1 MSRPIAA
8 AMFVTLAALVAG
20 AWWLHRPEPQVPT
33 EPVVQSSHRSKGP
46 LITTVARPSSDAS
59 ARPAVVEDSSWD
71 PELIKRVEHKYR
83 YLLGESRLSPAQLAQ
98 LRELL
103 LQREQLHEMAGVPDD
118 EDTQLD
124 PAERA
129 RIERALGGLD
139 ARIRTLLDAAQY
151 ARYETLRESDVE
163 QEQLSQYS
171 GGVSA
176 LAPLN
181 AQQERLILEA
191 RLRHKKRF
199 ESGLRD
205 FGLDRPS
212 LSVEERNYAHR
223 NVAQTLSEYRD
234 NFLAEVRPALSED
247 QYFLL
252 SSYESTEFARELER
266 LQTLINS
273 K

>member
-1 MSRPIAA
+1 MSRPIVAA
-8 AMFVTLAALVAG
+8 VFVTLAAVAAS
-20 AWWLHRPEPQVPT
+20 AWWLHRPDPPALPETVTQP
-33 EPVVQSSHRSKGP
+33 SRKARAP
-46 LITTVARPSSDAS
+46 LVATSAKPSGAY

-71 PELIKRVEHKYR
+71 PDLIKRVEHKYR
-83 YLLGESRLSPAQLAQ
+83 YLLGESRLSAAQVAE

-103 LQREQLHEMAGVPDD
+103 LQREQLHEMAGIPDD
-118 EDTQLD
+118 EDSQLD
-124 PAERA
+124 PAERG
-129 RIERALGGLD
+129 RIERALANLD
-139 ARIRTLLDAAQY
+139 ARIRAVLDAAQY
-151 ARYETLRESDVE
+151 SRYEALRESDVD
-163 QEQLSQYS
+163 QEHLSQYS

-199 ESGLRD
+199 EAGLRD
-205 FGLDRPS
+205 FGLDRAS

-223 NVAQTLSEYRD
+223 NVAQTLNEYRD
-234 NFLAEVRPALSED
+234 AFLAEVRPALTED

-266 LQTLINS
+266 LQVLINS